1 MDKQIRNR
9 HIYIYIYIHTC
20 NNSSSPANIMDTDR
34 YETAIYTHTHV
45 LLITNRILVYP
56 TCNNSSPPLVYIQC
70 VLIKRAC
77 CVRACTT
84 RVFLGVSKGLCEKNI
99 KNGIFAKSTSLHDFP
114 YMLSLTCIY
123 YLESKVAPFSLLV
136 VLRILKT
143 VAESQCPKKPHR
155 RRPP

>member
-1 MDKQIRNR
+1 MEKCQSSSSHVYMLTARCCWHHPNGQTDTKPP
-9 HIYIYIYIHTC
+9 YIYIYIHTC

-123 YLESKVAPFSLLV
+123 YLKS
-136 VLRILKT
+136 
-143 VAESQCPKKPHR
+143 
-155 RRPP
+155 